1 MFIDNYFNTTI
12 WSEQKPEF
20 VKSLNKASN
29 KYIKD
34 ARTREKKFIKEHGD
48 FGRSYHSTPLT
59 MDNDFLDFRN
69 YIGQKSWEYLDHQG
83 YDMQQYTTMFSE
95 MWVQE
100 FAKKG
105 GGHHSAHVHWNQHVS
120 GFYFLKC
127 SDKTSYPVFH
137 EPRTGAR
144 ATKLKMKDQKGVW
157 GGSELIHFKPT
168 PGTLIIFPGFLEHEF
183 SVDFGLYIGIYK
195 PCRKKWLKMFKK
207 KKYTVI
213 RQAIS
218 KDLAA
223 FVANYFM
230 MQKQVY
236 DTCRAQRYISPFE
249 NIIGHYEGRDEQIPE
264 TYSQYSNIAMETLML
279 KCQPKME
286 EVTGLKLY
294 PAYTYARIYKKG
306 DILKRHKD
314 RFSCEISTT
323 MNLGGDDWPIYL
335 EPSGKEGMKGIKVD
349 LKPGDMLVYS
359 GCELEHW
366 RNKFRGKEC
375 VQVFLHYNNRKTP
388 GARDNMFDK
397 RPHLGLP
404 SWFKR

>member
-1 MFIDNYFNTTI
+1 
-12 WSEQKPEF
+12 
-20 VKSLNKASN
+20 
-29 KYIKD
+29 
-34 ARTREKKFIKEHGD
+34 
-48 FGRSYHSTPLT
+48 
-59 MDNDFLDFRN
+59 
-69 YIGQKSWEYLDHQG
+69 
-83 YDMQQYTTMFSE
+83 
-95 MWVQE
+95 
-100 FAKKG
+100 
-105 GGHHSAHVHWNQHVS
+105 
-120 GFYFLKC
+120 
-127 SDKTSYPVFH
+127 
-137 EPRTGAR
+137 
-144 ATKLKMKDQKGVW
+144 
-157 GGSELIHFKPT
+157 
-168 PGTLIIFPGFLEHEF
+168 
-183 SVDFGLYIGIYK
+183 
-195 PCRKKWLKMFKK
+195 MFKK

-218 KDLAA
+218 KDLAT
-223 FVANYFM
+223 FVANYFS

-249 NIIGHYEGRDEQIPE
+249 NIIGHYENENEQIPN

-279 KCQPKME
+279 KCQPEME
-286 EVTGLKLY
+286 KVTGLKLY

-335 EPSGKEGMKGIKVD
+335 DPTGQSNVIPGINEQIEESKRLIKNPNKGVKVD

-366 RNKFRGKEC
+366 REKFKGKEC
-375 VQVFLHYNNRKTP
+375 IQVFLHYNNRKTV
-388 GARDNMFDK
+388 GAKDNMFDK